1 MLELHIAAYP
11 MCMCESWARS
21 GDCGLQHL
29 CHNSTGSLT
38 PARSLLFKQSQGLCA
53 FNYLLR
59 VVLDIIL
66 RFPARGKTGGDA
78 KVPTVIYYDSNG
90 VPQVIGAE
98 TEKEGLET
106 IAEDSQWVKVEW

>member
-1 MLELHIAAYP
+1 

-90 VPQVIGAE
+90 VPQVIGVE